1 MIATASLLLAL
12 LTTDLTKPE
21 IKPVTEKSGPRQE
34 SRRPQPLSFNEFFE
48 PSAGELKPSQKLL
61 ALNGQPVKMVG
72 YMVDMEHAP
81 SGAFYLAPRPVFC
94 DEAGGGT
101 ADLPPE
107 SVRVIVR
114 SAQGKKI
121 QFIPR
126 ALEVMG
132 ILQVGNLVEEDGQV
146 SAIRLILDRPKD
158 KRIRGTAKHSKPTQA
173 AAHTKQGS
181 FSRKQQG
188 E

>member
-1 MIATASLLLAL
+1 VIATAGLLMAL
-12 LTTDLTKPE
+12 LTTDLPKAE
-21 IKPVTEKSGPRQE
+21 IKSSTEKSGPRQD
-34 SRRPQPLSFNEFFE
+34 SRGPQSLSFNEFFE
-48 PSAGELKPSQKLL
+48 PSDRELKPSQKLL
-61 ALNGQPVKMVG
+61 ALNGQRVKMVG
-72 YMVDMEHAP
+72 YMVDMENAP
-81 SGAFYLAPRPVFC
+81 FGAFYLAPRPVFC

-126 ALEVMG
+126 ALEVTG
-132 ILQVGNLVEEDGQV
+132 ILEVGNLLEEDGQV

-158 KRIRGTAKHSKPTQA
+158 KRIRARAKHAKPTQA
-173 AAHTKQGS
+173 AANAEQGS
-181 FSRKQQG
+181 FSRRPKG